1 MMQYAHLS
9 RSGLA
14 SASRI
19 LLVDDHPAIVLALTT
34 ILERDPLLKV
44 VGTADTGKL
53 ALKRYREL
61 KPDLLLVD
69 LDLPELDGLNLIE
82 AIRRTD
88 GDVKILVVSS
98 QKAELFVTRC
108 HAAGANGY
116 VEKSEDIPQ
125 IHSAVRATLAGYN
138 CFPAVNAPPA
148 ATGPIALLS
157 EREFSV
163 MKYLARGWSNKQI
176 GDALSISNKTV
187 STHKNN
193 ILTKLGIKNIVDLA
207 QFAKANNLL

>member
-1 MMQYAHLS
+1 MTQYAHLS
-9 RSGLA
+9 GSGRA
-14 SASRI
+14 AVSRI
-19 LLVDDHPAIVLALTT
+19 LLADDHPAIVLALTA
-34 ILERDPLLKV
+34 ILERDPMLKV
-44 VGTADTGKL
+44 VGTAETGRL

-82 AIRRTD
+82 TIRRTD

-98 QKAELFVTRC
+98 QKAALFATRC
-108 HAAGANGY
+108 QAAGANGY

-125 IHSAVRATLAGYN
+125 IQNAVRAALAGYN
-138 CFPAVNAPPA
+138 CFPAVNATPA
-148 ATGPIALLS
+148 AAGPIALLS
-157 EREFSV
+157 EREISIL
-163 MKYLARGWSNKQI
+163 KYLARGWSNKQI

-193 ILTKLGIKNIVDLA
+193 ILTKLGIENVVDLA